1 MAVLDKR
8 LIKIQENHIDI
19 KDNLKE
25 VEENRL

>member
-1 MAVLDKR
+1 MAVLDKK

-25 VEENRL
+25 VEERKN